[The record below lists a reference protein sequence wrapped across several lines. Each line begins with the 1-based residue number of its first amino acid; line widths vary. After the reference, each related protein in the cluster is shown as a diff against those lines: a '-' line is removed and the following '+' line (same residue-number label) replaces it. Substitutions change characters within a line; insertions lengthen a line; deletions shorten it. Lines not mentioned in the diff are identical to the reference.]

1 LKSGFPIKVAFKKRS
16 IMDTSL
22 GGRDPFDEGLQRI
35 ETRMT
40 YPKYAPHQSYDS
52 ELTAPGPPGRPL
64 VGNLFDFSQDRMH
77 QFVQLR
83 NAYGDVV
90 RLKVGPRVLHLVS
103 HPDLIKYVLQDNNRN
118 YTKGRGLEKA
128 RPLLGRGLLTS
139 EGEFWRR
146 QRRMIQPAFHRRRIE
161 QFVSL
166 MLEEI
171 ESVLARWEPISLQ
184 GRSFDVATEMMRLTL
199 SVVTRTLFSA
209 GLSSDETQVV
219 SQALPFLLR
228 ETDRRIASLTSLRE
242 SLPLPVNRKYAHELE
257 RLDRI
262 VYRLI
267 EQRRKS
273 PQEESD
279 LLGMLMSAVDEGSV
293 SGMDDQQLRD
303 EVMTLF
309 LAGHETTAN
318 NLTWTFYLLSSN
330 PAVRQAL
337 EAELE
342 KVLAGRPPALEDVPK
357 LVYTRQVLD
366 ESLRLYPPAW
376 AFGRQAI
383 QDDQIGG
390 YHIPAGTQLIISP
403 YVVHRHPE
411 FWENPEGFD
420 PERFNPEVAQG
431 RPHYSFIPF
440 GGGPRLCI
448 GRDFALMEST
458 LALAR
463 ISQRYRLDLVPG
475 FEVQP
480 ETAITLRPKAGLR
493 MILHAR

>member
-1 LKSGFPIKVAFKKRS
+1 
-16 IMDTSL
+16 M
-22 GGRDPFDEGLQRI
+22 
-35 ETRMT
+35 
-40 YPKYAPHQSYDS
+40 
-52 ELTAPGPPGRPL
+52 
-64 VGNLFDFSQDRMH
+64 
-77 QFVQLR
+77 
-83 NAYGDVV
+83 
-90 RLKVGPRVLHLVS
+90 
-103 HPDLIKYVLQDNNRN
+103 
-118 YTKGRGLEKA
+118 
-128 RPLLGRGLLTS
+128 
-139 EGEFWRR
+139 
-146 QRRMIQPAFHRRRIE
+146 
-161 QFVSL
+161 
-166 MLEEI
+166 
-171 ESVLARWEPISLQ
+171 LARWEPISLQ
-184 GRSFDVATEMMRLTL
+184 GRSLDVATEMMRLTL

-267 EQRRKS
+267 EQRRRS

-318 NLTWTFYLLSSN
+318 NLAWTFYLLSSN

-342 KVLAGRPPALEDVPK
+342 KVLAARPPALEDVSR

-376 AFGRQAI
+376 AFGRQPI

-390 YHIPAGTQLIISP
+390 YHIPAGTQVIISP

-458 LALAR
+458 MALAR

-480 ETAITLRPKAGLR
+480 ETAITLRPKTGLR
-493 MILHAR
+493 MTLSAR